1 MSKRMTKGEFQKSLG
16 AFNPVGHTMIAFA
29 SVAIA
34 GDAAASLREQGFAP
48 EDIISYSS
56 AELLPKIEVAVRNA
70 SEAAGFGYEIN
81 LMKRYMTLAT
91 ENCGW
96 LLVHSPE
103 QAQTDKVTLIAQR
116 FGAKTAV
123 SYGRLVN
130 EDLV

>member
-1 MSKRMTKGEFQKSLG
+1 MRK
-16 AFNPVGHTMIAFA
+16 
-29 SVAIA
+29 
-34 GDAAASLREQGFAP
+34 
-48 EDIISYSS
+48 
-56 AELLPKIEVAVRNA
+56 A

-96 LLVHSPE
+96 LLVYSPE